1 MTKNEKRIAELQTAL
16 AMITSCE
23 LDSRFK
29 MRACLVTLASLIARI
44 ITELERES
52 R

>member
-1 MTKNEKRIAELQTAL
+1 MTKNEKRISELQTAL
-16 AMITSCE
+16 AMIHSCE

-29 MRACLVTLASLIARI
+29 MRACLITLAGFLARLIAEI
-44 ITELERES
+44 EQES